1 MNHVFLTGNRNAGK
15 SFLVNKLASNFSR
28 IAGFRTVSVFKSGL
42 RYVYIVDVCSKNL
55 TFTSEN
61 LVAICNTG
69 GAIELFSQN
78 FDKFANLHL
87 SNICSENTDL
97 IVFDEIGRLENDSLI
112 FQNAI
117 LDILNCDEV
126 PVLGVIQNSEN
137 SILRNKILNHPN
149 CQIFNLELFNQD
161 DVFESVHKLLL
172 K

>member
-15 SFLVNKLASNFSR
+15 SFLVNKIASNYSK
-28 IAGFRTVSVFKSGL
+28 IAGFRTVSVFDRGF
-42 RYVYIVDVCSKNL
+42 RYVYIVDAYSKIL
-55 TFTSEN
+55 CLTSEN
-61 LVAICNTG
+61 LVAICNND

-87 SNICSENTDL
+87 SNICSENPD
-97 IVFDEIGRLENDSLI
+97 IFIMDEIGRLENDSLI

-126 PVLGVIQNSEN
+126 PVLGVLQNSKN
-137 SILRNKILNHPN
+137 SFLRNIILNLPN

-161 DVFESVHKLLL
+161 EVFESVQKLLL